1 LDVGS
6 EEKVM
11 LQSHDEQNII
21 LVTYKDLKKAL
32 NKVSWKSYFDGHM
45 MALES
50 NFKIYF
56 FSVSAIYIFN
66 KQKTN
71 NIVSSFD
78 YLLFKSSES

>member
-1 LDVGS
+1 
-6 EEKVM
+6 
-11 LQSHDEQNII
+11 
-21 LVTYKDLKKAL
+21 
-32 NKVSWKSYFDGHM
+32 

-50 NFKIYF
+50 NFKFYF

>member
-1 LDVGS
+1 MCINS
-6 EEKVM
+6 
-11 LQSHDEQNII
+11 I
-21 LVTYKDLKKAL
+21 LKY
-32 NKVSWKSYFDGHM
+32 VSTRWRARAIS
-45 MALES
+45 
-50 NFKIYF
+50 KIQKNL